1 MVSTADAGQGGRMDF
16 LLVHGSTQGP
26 RGYDRLAAALVQRG
40 HRTVAADLPVD
51 RPEWT
56 AAEYTAVARGQASD
70 LIEPV
75 LVVHSAAGVVAPAIA
90 AAVGAR
96 HVAWLGAVVPDP
108 GRSVLDELA
117 AEPSMFG
124 AEWHDWTGDLS
135 GAPAETAYF
144 LFHDCDLATLRW
156 ALSTTRPWPVRALF
170 EAPGAPLADL
180 PPSTVVVPA
189 GDRTLAPEWM
199 RRAARDRLK
208 TDPVDV
214 PGGHCPH
221 VSRPEQVAALLDG

>member
-1 MVSTADAGQGGRMDF
+1 MDF

-26 RGYDRLAAALVQRG
+26 RGYDRLAAALQARG

-56 AAEYTAVARGQASD
+56 AAQYAEVARGQAAE
-70 LIEPV
+70 LTEPV
-75 LVVHSAAGVVAPAIA
+75 LVVHSAAGVVAPAVA

-96 HVAWLGAVVPDP
+96 HVAWLGAVIPDP
-108 GRSVLDELA
+108 GRSVMDELA
-117 AEPSMFG
+117 ADPGMFG
-124 AEWHDWTGDLS
+124 AEWHDWTGDLA

-156 ALSTTRPWPVRALF
+156 ALSTTRLWPVRSLF
-170 EAPGAPLADL
+170 EAPAAALTDL
-180 PPSTVVVPA
+180 PPSTVVVPT
-189 GDRTLAPEWM
+189 GDRTLTPDWM
-199 RRAARDRLK
+199 CRAARDRLK
-208 TDPVDV
+208 ADPVDV

-221 VSRPEQVAALLDG
+221 VSRPEQVAALLDR

>member
-1 MVSTADAGQGGRMDF
+1 MDF

-26 RGYDRLAAALVQRG
+26 GGYDRLAAALQSRG
-40 HRTVAADLPVD
+40 HHTVAVDLPVD

-56 AAEYTAVARGQASD
+56 VAQYAEVARGQGAQ
-70 LIEPV
+70 LTEPV
-75 LVVHSAAGVVAPAIA
+75 VVVVVHSAAGVVAPAIA

-108 GRSVLDELA
+108 GRSVMDELA
-117 AEPSMFG
+117 ADPSMFG
-124 AEWHDWTGDLS
+124 AEWHDWTGDLA

-156 ALSTTRPWPVRALF
+156 ALSTTRLWPVRSLF
-170 EAPGAPLADL
+170 EAPGTPLTDL
-180 PPSTVVVPA
+180 PPSTVVVPSE
-189 GDRTLAPEWM
+189 DRTLAPEWM
-199 RRAARDRLK
+199 RRVARDRLK

-221 VSRPEQVAALLDG
+221 VSRPEQLAALLDR

>member
-1 MVSTADAGQGGRMDF
+1 MDF

-26 RGYDRLAAALVQRG
+26 RGYDRLAVALRERG

-56 AAEYTAVARGQASD
+56 VTEYADVARGQATG
-70 LIEPV
+70 LTEPV

-90 AAVGAR
+90 GAIGAR
-96 HVAWLGAVVPDP
+96 HGAWLGAVVPDP
-108 GRSVLDELA
+108 GRSVVDELA
-117 AEPSMFG
+117 ADPGMFG
-124 AEWHDWTGDLS
+124 AEWHEWTGDLA

-156 ALSTTRPWPVRALF
+156 ALSTTRLWPVRTLF
-170 EAPGAPLADL
+170 EAPAPRLDDL

-189 GDRTLAPEWM
+189 EDRTLSPGWM
-199 RRAARDRLK
+199 RRAARERLK
-208 TDPVDV
+208 VEPVAV
-214 PGGHCPH
+214 PGRHCPH
-221 VSRPEQVAALLDG
+221 VSRPEQVAALLDR

>member
-1 MVSTADAGQGGRMDF
+1 MDF

-26 RGYDRLAAALVQRG
+26 RGYDRLAAVLQDRG

-56 AAEYTAVARGQASD
+56 VEDYVSTAREQAAGLT
-70 LIEPV
+70 EPV

-117 AEPSMFG
+117 ADPGMFG
-124 AEWHDWTGDLS
+124 PEWHDWTGDLD

-156 ALSTTRPWPVRALF
+156 ALSTTRLWPVRTLF
-170 EAPGAPLADL
+170 DAPAAPMADL
-180 PPSTVVVPA
+180 PPSTYILPT
-189 GDRTLAPEWM
+189 GDRTLSPEWM
-199 RRAARDRLK
+199 RRVSRKRLGIE
-208 TDPVDV
+208 PVEL

-221 VSRPEQVAALLDG
+221 VSRPEQVAALLDR

>member
-1 MVSTADAGQGGRMDF
+1 MDF

-26 RGYDRLAAALVQRG
+26 GGYDRLAAALQGRG

-56 AAEYTAVARGQASD
+56 AAQYAEVARGQAAG
-70 LIEPV
+70 LTEPV

-108 GRSVLDELA
+108 GRSVMDELA
-117 AEPSMFG
+117 ADPGMFG
-124 AEWHDWTGDLS
+124 AEWHDWTGDLA

-144 LFHDCDLATLRW
+144 LFHDCDLRTLRW
-156 ALSTTRPWPVRALF
+156 ALSTTRLWPVRSLF
-170 EAPGAPLADL
+170 EAPGAALADL
-180 PPSTVVVPA
+180 PPSTVVVPTE
-189 GDRTLAPEWM
+189 DRTLTPDWM
-199 RRAARDRLK
+199 RRVARDRLK
-208 TDPVDV
+208 ADPIDV

-221 VSRPEQVAALLDG
+221 VSRPEQVAALLDR

>member
-1 MVSTADAGQGGRMDF
+1 MDF

-26 RGYDRLAAALVQRG
+26 RGYDRLAGALEERG
-40 HRTVAADLPVD
+40 HHTVAADLPVD
-51 RPEWT
+51 RPQWT
-56 AAEYTAVARGQASD
+56 AAEYAEVACGQAVG
-70 LIEPV
+70 LTEPV

-96 HVAWLGAVVPDP
+96 HVAWLGAVIPDP
-108 GRSVLDELA
+108 GRSVMDELA
-117 AEPSMFG
+117 ADAGMSGE
-124 AEWHDWTGDLS
+124 EWHDWTGDLD

-156 ALSTTRPWPVRALF
+156 ALSTTRLWPVRKLF
-170 EAPGAPLADL
+170 EAPGAALGDL
-180 PPSTVVVPA
+180 PRSTVIVPSE
-189 GDRTLAPEWM
+189 DRTLTPEWM
-199 RRAARDRLK
+199 RRAARERLK
-208 TDPVDV
+208 ADPIDV

>member
-1 MVSTADAGQGGRMDF
+1 MDF

-26 RGYDRLAAALVQRG
+26 GGYDRLAAALQDRG

-56 AAEYTAVARGQASD
+56 AGQYADLARGQAAG
-70 LIEPV
+70 LTEPV

-108 GRSVLDELA
+108 GRSVMDELA
-117 AEPSMFG
+117 ADPGMFG
-124 AEWHDWTGDLS
+124 AEWHDWTGDLE

-156 ALSTTRPWPVRALF
+156 ALSTTRLWPVRSLF

-180 PPSTVVVPA
+180 PPSTSVVPTE
-189 GDRTLAPEWM
+189 DRTLTPDWM
-199 RRAARDRLK
+199 RRVARERLK
-208 TDPVDV
+208 TDPIDV

-221 VSRPEQVAALLDG
+221 VSRPEQVAALLDR